1 MRINP
6 IDGLLFLFIKLLKSI
21 DKRQTD
27 LKDFYP
33 DRVKNI
39 LVVSST
45 AIGDTV
51 MSTPAI
57 RAIRER
63 YPNAKIIAHFNIKN
77 MELFENN
84 PHIDGII
91 PYYGGW
97 KNFFKTIKEFRKHK
111 FDVAVIL
118 HGNEPQA
125 TPMAYLG
132 GARFI
137 VKVPIPKKFGFL
149 ISNKNNGF
157 EDPWKHHAI
166 DVRLKTVSFI
176 GCNNSN
182 KEMVLKVDEGDR
194 IRILNLLKNYGIT
207 PDKKLIGFQVGAAN
221 KFKMWTHEKFIELGK
236 RLLNYDKNI
245 FILILGSKEEK
256 NLCNYIRDSIRENV
270 LSLAGILS
278 MKELKS
284 LIGNLQLLVTNDT
297 GAMHIAVALKIK
309 TVSLFCPT
317 NAWGVGPVQDLHL
330 HKIIQK
336 DRPCNPCLSKGC
348 KNPFC
353 MDLISEDEVFDAAKE
368 LLESYNIIIRGYTN
382 V

>member
-1 MRINP
+1 MRLNIREN
-6 IDGLLFLFIKLLKSI
+6 LLYLVLKLIKKF
-21 DKRQTD
+21 DKRKTD
-27 LKDFYP
+27 LKYFNP
-33 DRVKNI
+33 NEIKNI

-45 AIGDTV
+45 AIGDTL

-63 YPNAKIIAHFNIKN
+63 YPHAKIIAHFNIKN

-97 KNFFKTIKEFRKHK
+97 KKFFKTIKEFRKHK

-149 ISNKNNGF
+149 LSNKTNGF

-166 DVRLKTVSFI
+166 DVRLKTASFI
-176 GCNNSN
+176 GCDNSN
-182 KEMVLKVDEGDR
+182 REMILNVDKSDR
-194 IRILNLLKNYGIT
+194 IKLLNLLKNFDIK
-207 PDKKLIGFQVGAAN
+207 PNKKLVGFQVGAAN
-221 KFKMWTHEKFIELGK
+221 KFKMWPSEKFIELGR
-236 RLLNYDKNI
+236 RLIEYDKNI
-245 FILILGSKEEK
+245 LILILGSKKEKDLCNHIENNIEK
-256 NLCNYIRDSIRENV
+256 NV
-270 LSLAGILS
+270 VSLAGSLS
-278 MKELKS
+278 LKELRA
-284 LIGNLQLLVTNDT
+284 LIENLKLLVTNDT
-297 GAMHIAVALKIK
+297 GPMHIAAALKTK
-309 TVSLFCPT
+309 TISLFCPT
-317 NAWGVGPVQDLHL
+317 NFWGVGPIQDAHL
-330 HKIIQK
+330 HKIIAK
-336 DRPCNPCLSKGC
+336 EKPCNPCITKKC

-353 MDLISEDEVFDAAKE
+353 MNLIEVDEVFQKVKE
-368 LLESYNIIIRGYTN
+368 LLYEDGSF
-382 V
+382 